1 MLDGSAVDI
10 PGMAERE
17 ELGSMDTDNGTVI
30 LAPVDDLAVKSRP
43 MRVESRAYTAEPA
56 GAALH
61 WAAGPCAAAPFAAV
75 PFAGT
80 RASVLL
86 DLLRGLAA
94 VLVLVDHWRNM
105 LFVDYPMLAQPH
117 WIVAAVP
124 YLLTSAGH
132 QAVVVFFVLS
142 GYLVGG
148 SVFRSLDRGRWSWK
162 DYMLHRLVRLWIVL
176 LPGLVLCVTWDLL
189 GLHLHRAPLL
199 YGGAGFNHLTSA
211 VLPRLSPE
219 IFFGNLFFVGGLH
232 APTLGSDGAL
242 WSLAFEFWYYL
253 LFPLALLM
261 LRRQTSWVN
270 RVILAAVL
278 VVCGAIA
285 GWGVLLCFPI
295 WLLGA
300 WMARARLPRP
310 GPLLAQAILVSY
322 PLVFFGTIKRHLL
335 PGLWQDYG
343 LGLATAALLLVLL
356 GRTERADAERFG
368 NRFARSL
375 ASFSFTLYVAHLPL
389 LLLLTSLLAGDG
401 RWQPGW
407 RSLGLGSAAL
417 VVTVGYSYGLA
428 WMTEFRTDA
437 VRRAI
442 EAGLKNRG
450 RWFTRRV
457 PARRWL
463 GGMSASVR
471 DTVQ

>member
-1 MLDGSAVDI
+1 METGSGALV
-10 PGMAERE
+10 
-17 ELGSMDTDNGTVI
+17 
-30 LAPVDDLAVKSRP
+30 LAPVNGMAGEAWPRQGARGADIAR
-43 MRVESRAYTAEPA
+43 PA
-56 GAALH
+56 GSPVPSPAL
-61 WAAGPCAAAPFAAV
+61 AFTE
-75 PFAGT
+75 T

-86 DLLRGLAA
+86 DLVRGLAA
-94 VLVLVDHWRNM
+94 VLVLLDHWRNM

-117 WIVAAVP
+117 WMVAAIP

-162 DYMLHRLVRLWIVL
+162 DYLLHRFVRLWIVL
-176 LPGLVLCVTWDLL
+176 LPGLLLCVAWDVL

-199 YGGAGFNHLTSA
+199 YDGAVSNHLTSA
-211 VLPRLSPE
+211 VAPRLSPS

-232 APTLGSDGAL
+232 VPTLGSDGAL

-261 LRRQTSWVN
+261 LKRQTSWMS
-270 RVILAAVL
+270 RGLLAAAL
-278 VVCGAIA
+278 VACGAVA
-285 GWGVLLCFPI
+285 GQGVLLSFPI

-300 WMARARLPRP
+300 LMARARLPRP
-310 GPLLAQAILVSY
+310 GPLLAQSILVGYS
-322 PLVFFGTIKRHLL
+322 LIFFGTIKLHLL

-343 LGLATAALLLVLL
+343 LGLATVALLHVIL
-356 GRTERADAERFG
+356 GKRERADAGRLR

-375 ASFSFTLYVAHLPL
+375 ASFSFTLYVAHLPM
-389 LLLLTSLLAGDG
+389 LLLLTSLVAGDG

-407 RSLGLGSAAL
+407 HSLGRGAAVL
-417 VVTVGYSYGLA
+417 AGIVAYSYGLA
-428 WMTEFRTDA
+428 ALTEFRTDA
-437 VRRAI
+437 VRRAL
-442 EAGLKNRG
+442 EKSLKNRG
-450 RWFTRRV
+450 RWFTKRV
-457 PARRWL
+457 PARRWS